1 MKHEHCT
8 YLHVATI
15 VLIFTKSELIFRTY
29 QTVTSSIP
37 EHSNN
42 NDQIKYLY
50 TWSQR
55 CAILNSI

>member
-15 VLIFTKSELIFRTY
+15 VLIFTKSELIFQTY